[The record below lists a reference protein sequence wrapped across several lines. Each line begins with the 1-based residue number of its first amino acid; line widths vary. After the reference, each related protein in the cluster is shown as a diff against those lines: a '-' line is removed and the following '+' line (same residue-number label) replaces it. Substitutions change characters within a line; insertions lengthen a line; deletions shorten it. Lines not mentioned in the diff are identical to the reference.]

1 MALYQL
7 ARLFLC
13 AGLTG
18 GAALPAAATEFWL
31 GERDPIVQQGGH
43 HQYPVDYV
51 QLFAPDAPWQQAAS
65 RLTVFKVS
73 TQLILFAS
81 DDLIRA
87 AFQTMQRR
95 HIPVAVEIGMVPAG
109 TDCGGGEG
117 YANPGMVD
125 RVGAHLQRLGL
136 RLDYMAM
143 DEPVWMAH
151 ERSWGRSF
159 KGLPDCQY
167 TLDAV
172 AQGVAQNVAAMRRYY
187 PAVRV
192 GEIEVV
198 GTRLDPRRVFADY
211 GTFARLFERYT
222 GTPLAFFH
230 ADVVWQN
237 DWQPLIAP
245 LKRQVHALGLRFGV
259 IIDGDLDND
268 TDQAWVDAGLQR
280 LQMMAANPAMTPDDV
295 IVQSWQPL
303 PSHILPDSSPG
314 TTTYMLRQAEAIMH

>member
-1 MALYQL
+1 
-7 ARLFLC
+7 
-13 AGLTG
+13 
-18 GAALPAAATEFWL
+18 
-31 GERDPIVQQGGH
+31 
-43 HQYPVDYV
+43 
-51 QLFAPDAPWQQAAS
+51 
-65 RLTVFKVS
+65 
-73 TQLILFAS
+73 
-81 DDLIRA
+81 
-87 AFQTMQRR
+87 
-95 HIPVAVEIGMVPAG
+95 
-109 TDCGGGEG
+109 
-117 YANPGMVD
+117 
-125 RVGAHLQRLGL
+125 
-136 RLDYMAM
+136 
-143 DEPVWMAH
+143 
-151 ERSWGRSF
+151 
-159 KGLPDCQY
+159 
-167 TLDAV
+167 
-172 AQGVAQNVAAMRRYY
+172 
-187 PAVRV
+187 V